1 MAGVWREIRHSS
13 ISLSCKQ
20 VEIVFQSVFASMEV
34 FSFSYK
40 PMLSWD
46 DFNLCRLLVL
56 RRGQWGKQGWARRLE
71 REKEAALKKRL
82 VKLIKKRFA
91 LSATFSSW
99 QSISWLKAYLLAIS
113 FFLLCSGKRP
123 CSANHQELFRQGKLN
138 KLTCMSGISLNSSK
152 APETFWVSKTIFG

>member
-1 MAGVWREIRHSS
+1 MSKMAGVWREIRHSS

-113 FFLLCSGKRP
+113 FFYFAQERGLAQQTIKSYFGKV
-123 CSANHQELFRQGKLN
+123 S
-138 KLTCMSGISLNSSK
+138 SISLH
-152 APETFWVSKTIFG
+152 VCLG